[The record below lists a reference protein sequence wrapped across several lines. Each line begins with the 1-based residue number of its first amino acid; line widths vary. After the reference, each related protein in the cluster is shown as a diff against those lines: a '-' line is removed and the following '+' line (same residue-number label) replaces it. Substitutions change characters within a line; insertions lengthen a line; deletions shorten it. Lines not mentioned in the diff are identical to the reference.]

1 MNDLLS
7 PTEVDTGLKI
17 VRLEAEN
24 IKRLSAVEIRP
35 DGNLVEITGRNA
47 QGKQQPLSEPVLTPA
62 GWRPIGEIKAGDAVV
77 GSSGQPTQV
86 LGVFPQAI
94 RDTYRVTMADGAWTR
109 CGPEHLWTVSRW
121 NESNGG
127 KDRVTATLSTADLL
141 RSGLRR
147 GTGRKYALPVV
158 GPVQFAD
165 TGEELPIDP
174 YTLGVILGDGH
185 IEPSGYVTVTSWDA
199 EVLDA
204 IAPPDCWCGPH
215 EVGSA
220 FWSRPLRHMGLGG
233 KPSWE
238 KFVPDRYL
246 WAASADARRAL
257 LSGLLDS
264 DGTAPQSWAQFCST
278 SEQLADAVVHLAS
291 SLGWV
296 CKKRGGVTKKYRY
309 EGELKEGRVAWLVS
323 IKSNCSPFTLR
334 RKTEAWSPSEQ
345 RGERWRFI
353 DTIERVED
361 EDSVCIKVAAEDGL
375 YVTRDFILTHNTSV
389 LDAIWW
395 AMKGRG
401 AIQSSP
407 IRRGQEE
414 AHITLD
420 LGKITIRRRFK
431 AAKEGPGF
439 TTDIRVEAADGF
451 RAASPQALLDGLM
464 GELSIDP
471 LAFMRMEGKPQLD
484 MLRGFVKGFDFDE
497 NERDRKA
504 AFEKRTEVNR
514 DAKQARAAA
523 REIVVPSEM
532 PAEMIDE
539 TALTNE
545 LAQAGEHNAGIETR
559 RHRRETALETI
570 AAKRDFADNIEDAL
584 PDNVAA
590 IASECVAKVAELEQ
604 QIAQLQARIVAE
616 KSKADQ
622 EIEEERST
630 SAANAA
636 QARADADALQ
646 AKLDDA
652 GPLPDPIDIAALTA
666 RMSEAR
672 NTNAGIRQRN
682 LRDRQ
687 VENAKTLEK
696 QAQTLTDEIAAFDK
710 ARTDAIAAAELPVD
724 GIEFGDGVLLLN
736 GLPLDQASDAEQL
749 RVSVAIAMSMHPRL
763 RVIRVRDGNVLDADG
778 MKLLA
783 ELGQQYDCQ
792 VWIETVRADD
802 RIAFVIEDGRVR
814 EPEPA
819 AA

>member
-24 IKRLSAVEIRP
+24 IKRLSAVEIKP

-47 QGKQQPLSEPVLTPA
+47 QGK
-62 GWRPIGEIKAGDAVV
+62 
-77 GSSGQPTQV
+77 SS
-86 LGVFPQAI
+86 I
-94 RDTYRVTMADGAWTR
+94 
-109 CGPEHLWTVSRW
+109 
-121 NESNGG
+121 
-127 KDRVTATLSTADLL
+127 
-141 RSGLRR
+141 
-147 GTGRKYALPVV
+147 
-158 GPVQFAD
+158 
-165 TGEELPIDP
+165 
-174 YTLGVILGDGH
+174 
-185 IEPSGYVTVTSWDA
+185 
-199 EVLDA
+199 
-204 IAPPDCWCGPH
+204 
-215 EVGSA
+215 
-220 FWSRPLRHMGLGG
+220 
-233 KPSWE
+233 
-238 KFVPDRYL
+238 
-246 WAASADARRAL
+246 
-257 LSGLLDS
+257 
-264 DGTAPQSWAQFCST
+264 
-278 SEQLADAVVHLAS
+278 
-291 SLGWV
+291 
-296 CKKRGGVTKKYRY
+296 
-309 EGELKEGRVAWLVS
+309 
-323 IKSNCSPFTLR
+323 
-334 RKTEAWSPSEQ
+334 
-345 RGERWRFI
+345 
-353 DTIERVED
+353 
-361 EDSVCIKVAAEDGL
+361 
-375 YVTRDFILTHNTSV
+375 

-471 LAFMRMEGKPQLD
+471 LAFMRMDGKRQLD
-484 MLRGFVKGFDFDE
+484 MLRGFVKGFDFEE
-497 NERDRKA
+497 NERDRKK

-523 REIVVPSEM
+523 REIVVPSEL
-532 PAEMIDE
+532 PPEMIDE

-559 RHRRETALETI
+559 RHRRETALEAI
-570 AAKRDFADNIEDAL
+570 AAKRDEADSIEEALPGNIE
-584 PDNVAA
+584 A
-590 IASECVAKVAELEQ
+590 IESGCRAKVADLEQ
-604 QIAQLQARIVAE
+604 QIAQLQVRIAAE
-616 KSKADQ
+616 KGNAEQ
-622 EIEEERST
+622 EIEDTRRAAADRAAQFRSD
-630 SAANAA
+630 ANA
-636 QARADADALQ
+636 LQ
-646 AKLDDA
+646 EQLNAA
-652 GPLPDPIDIAALTA
+652 GPLPDPIDIAALTT

-672 NTNAGIRQRN
+672 NTNAGIRQRS

-687 VENAKTLEK
+687 VENAEMLEK

-724 GIEFGDGVLLLN
+724 GIEFGDGELLLN

-749 RVSVAIAMSMHPRL
+749 RVSVAIAMSLHPRL

-792 VWIETVRADD
+792 VWVETVRADD

-814 EPEPA
+814 GAETGEA
-819 AA
+819 A